1 LECFQLGHVAKHV
14 HEKAAYIRGV
24 QLVTVQIGPSPGT
37 ECHLKSF
44 VFYKLLHIFV
54 AYQIRTALKMTK
66 SWSQD
71 PCNEGYEGASTYL
84 HIGSHKVS
92 LTVSVL
98 SLRRARFNLPHALSY
113 PALPSLH
120 CHKSLTTA
128 LYTPC

>member
-1 LECFQLGHVAKHV
+1 MECFQLGLVATHVQ
-14 HEKAAYIRGV
+14 EKAAYICRV
-24 QLVTVQIGPSPGT
+24 QLVTVQIGPPPGT
-37 ECHLKSF
+37 ECHRKSC
-44 VFYKLLHIFV
+44 VLYKLLYIFA

-71 PCNEGYEGASTYL
+71 PCNQGYEGASTYL

-98 SLRRARFNLPHALSY
+98 SLRRARFNFPHAPSY

-120 CHKSLTTA
+120 CHKSLTTV